1 MRDAVSRVL
10 AVASMLVPTAAL
22 AHSGHGETAG
32 FVHGFVH
39 PFGGVDHLLA
49 MVAIGMLAYQL
60 GGRALWI
67 VPSVFV
73 VVMGVGGVLGA
84 SHVALP
90 YAEAMIAASI
100 VVLGAA
106 IAFGIKAPVAIAA
119 AVAGLFAVFHGY
131 AHGAE
136 MPAAGS
142 AASYAAGFMTATA
155 VLHVFGIALG
165 VALGRL
171 GQGYDKAFY
180 RAAGCLI
187 AVVGAV
193 ILTQIV

>member
-1 MRDAVSRVL
+1 
-10 AVASMLVPTAAL
+10 
-22 AHSGHGETAG
+22 
-32 FVHGFVH
+32 
-39 PFGGVDHLLA
+39 
-49 MVAIGMLAYQL
+49 
-60 GGRALWI
+60 
-67 VPSVFV
+67 
-73 VVMGVGGVLGA
+73 VLGA

>member
-39 PFGGVDHLLA
+39 PFGGVDHFVA

-60 GGRALWI
+60 GGRALWL

-73 VVMGVGGVLGA
+73 LVMGVGGVLGA
-84 SHVALP
+84 AHVQLP
-90 YAEAMIAASI
+90 YVEAMIATSI

-106 IAFGIKAPVAIAA
+106 IAFGIRAPVAIAA

-136 MPAAGS
+136 MPTAGS

-155 VLHVFGIALG
+155 LLHMLGIALG
-165 VALGRL
+165 LTLGRL
-171 GQGYDKAFY
+171 GQGHDKAVY
-180 RAAGCLI
+180 RMAGCLI
-187 AVVGAV
+187 VVVGAA
-193 ILTQIV
+193 ILMQAV

>member
-32 FVHGFVH
+32 LVHGFVH
-39 PFGGVDHLLA
+39 PFGGVDHFVA

-60 GGRALWI
+60 GGRALWL

-73 VVMGVGGVLGA
+73 LVMGIGGVLGA
-84 SHVALP
+84 VHVQLP
-90 YAEAMIAASI
+90 YVEAMIATSI

-106 IAFGIKAPVAIAA
+106 IAFGIRAPVAIAA

-155 VLHVFGIALG
+155 LLHVLGIALG
-165 VALGRL
+165 LALGRL
-171 GQGYDKAFY
+171 GQGRDQAVY
-180 RAAGCLI
+180 RVAGCLI
-187 AVVGAV
+187 AVVGAA
-193 ILTQIV
+193 ILMQAV